1 MWVIIWQKY
10 WFYVGCKQKEIK
22 ICHFWFFHRLGKSS
36 FIWGNF
42 LFTKSRKIKKNLNVM
57 VARQR
62 QKFSPDRRGDLAWCN
77 WRVKL
82 NVHIGRH
89 RVLSHMMLIVKAK
102 CQLGG
107 PPFSRSIRFLGFFC
121 TLHVFILKLTSKSK
135 EGLRSLDKD
144 RLPEERFR
152 DRRRP
157 LIFNSTFETQISYRK
172 HLVVKSFDAARLGR
186 PLNPP
191 RAPSPASS
199 RPSRCRYFNQI
210 SSLFGDH
217 SFVSTKDQL
226 KNNIWLIGWTLFLP
240 PA

>member
-1 MWVIIWQKY
+1 MWVIIWQKH
-10 WFYVGCKQKEIK
+10 WFNVGCKQKEIK

-89 RVLSHMMLIVKAK
+89 WVLSHMMLIVKAK

-107 PPFSRSIRFLGFFC
+107 PPFSRSIQFLGFFC
-121 TLHVFILKLTSKSK
+121 SLHVYLEAHLKEQGGSPLP
-135 EGLRSLDKD
+135 GQRSSA
-144 RLPEERFR
+144 RGTFSRSPTT
-152 DRRRP
+152 
-157 LIFNSTFETQISYRK
+157 FNFQFNIETQISYRK